1 MESRGI
7 PLNRKRQWGAHE
19 TMWPWT
25 GSPAMG
31 TRVLEFRSRKGPW
44 ATNSITSR
52 GPTVKP
58 PHGIPWA
65 PLTTRQLSPALSVSE
80 VSQSRQSDHRAI
92 VTRGGHNMMSALVR
106 CAIIWP
112 LPQSTQRFPR
122 RGPLPVRGHRFAC
135 EVRPLIII
143 LNLYLSIKIPS
154 VCLLALCSPCQGHS
168 KQLTKP
174 RLKVEP
180 VSNPPATNLFPG

>member
-1 MESRGI
+1 M
-7 PLNRKRQWGAHE
+7 PLNRKRQWGARE

-25 GSPAMG
+25 GSPAMR

-52 GPTVKP
+52 GPAVKP

-65 PLTTRQLSPALSVSE
+65 PLTTRQVSPALSVS
-80 VSQSRQSDHRAI
+80 VVTQSRQSDHRAI
-92 VTRGGHNMMSALVR
+92 ATRGGHNMMSALVR

-112 LPQSTQRFPR
+112 LPQSTQRFPQG
-122 RGPLPVRGHRFAC
+122 GPSTCAWTQVCLWSPTPHN
-135 EVRPLIII
+135 
-143 LNLYLSIKIPS
+143 NLESLSIKIPS